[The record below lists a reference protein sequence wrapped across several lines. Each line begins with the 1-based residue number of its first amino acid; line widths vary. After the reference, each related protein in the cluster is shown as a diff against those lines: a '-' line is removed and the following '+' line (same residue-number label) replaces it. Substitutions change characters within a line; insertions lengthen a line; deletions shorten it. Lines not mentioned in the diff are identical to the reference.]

1 MNAINEGFVYKY
13 FTPMNGEVQL
23 VGRKMSMIIIQSFGI
38 FDRRIKKIFQVKRYG
53 ERPGRNHYLTT
64 KYV

>member
-23 VGRKMSMIIIQSFGI
+23 VG
-38 FDRRIKKIFQVKRYG
+38 KKNVYDYNSEFWNI
-53 ERPGRNHYLTT
+53 
-64 KYV
+64 